1 MGRRS
6 AKSRRNEA
14 WLPALAA
21 QVEQLGARLGEIISE
36 QVRRHVERSIDVGAL
51 SQQLLAGAA
60 GKRARRGAAG
70 RAQCKV
76 VGCGSP
82 VLAKGLCR
90 SHYYR
95 ERYRLQKVE
104 AAAAR
109 GKRKGR
115 GGSRGRKP
123 DPTAQTTPG

>member
-6 AKSRRNEA
+6 AKSGGNEA
-14 WLPALAA
+14 WLPALAT

-115 GGSRGRKP
+115 GSSRGRKP

>member
-1 MGRRS
+1 MARRS
-6 AKSRRNEA
+6 AKSGGNEA

-21 QVEQLGARLGEIISE
+21 QLEQLGAQLGEIISE
-36 QVRRHVERSIDVGAL
+36 QVRRHVERSLDIGAL

-60 GKRARRGAAG
+60 GKRARRDAAG
-70 RAQCKV
+70 RALCKV

-95 ERYRLQKVE
+95 ERYRLQKAE
-104 AAAAR
+104 GPAAR

>member
-6 AKSRRNEA
+6 AKSGGSES

-51 SQQLLAGAA
+51 SQQLLASAA
-60 GKRARRGAAG
+60 GKRGRRGAAE
-70 RAQCKV
+70 RALCKV

-82 VLAKGLCR
+82 VLAKGFCR

-95 ERYRLQKVE
+95 ERYRLQKAE
-104 AAAAR
+104 ASAAR

-115 GGSRGRKP
+115 GVPRARKP
-123 DPTAQTTPG
+123 EPTAQTTPG